1 MPSVT
6 SPVVAPAVH
15 RRRWLILGVLVLS
28 LLAVVLDSS
37 ILNVALKTIADP
49 TRGLG
54 ASQTDL
60 EWATNAYT
68 LAFAGLLFTWGI
80 VGDRIG
86 RKKMLLIGMAVFGVA
101 SLASAYSQSP
111 GELIGARIL
120 MGIGGAAVM
129 PTTLAIISNVFEPK
143 ERPKAIGIWSGAV
156 GIAIAIGPIT
166 GGVLLE
172 HFWWGSVFLVNI
184 PIVAAGLL
192 LILLLV
198 PDSRNPAPGRFDPV
212 GVPLSIAGITAFVY
226 GIIRGGDIGW
236 FKPEAIG
243 IIALGILLLVV
254 FVLWER
260 RTDHPALNVRLFR
273 HKGFSAAIS
282 VVGLVFLALMGMT
295 FFLSFY
301 MQAVRGFSPL
311 KCGVLLIPLAAAQ
324 LIFSSRSAG
333 LVRRFGSRAVIASGM
348 ALVTLSLGSYL
359 FAGTDTPIWHL
370 EIALFFMGMGMAN
383 VMPPATA
390 AVMATVPREKAG
402 EGSAISNTVRQVG
415 GALGVAVLG
424 SVLTSAYRGRITP
437 VLDSVPQLHAQPGVV
452 KELSGSITATEA
464 FVQKLAPRA
473 DALLEPAKD
482 AFVHAMHL
490 AVLGSVAFGA
500 VGVVTALLWL
510 PGRTAA
516 AQGGPAA
523 PADRTMAVVPAS
535 AGRDDEEVPVAE

>member
-1 MPSVT
+1 MTTPA
-6 SPVVAPAVH
+6 VAPAVH

-28 LLAVVLDSS
+28 LLVVVLDSS

-49 TRGLG
+49 NRGLG

-86 RKKMLLIGMAVFGVA
+86 RKKMLLIGMAVFGIA
-101 SLASAYSQSP
+101 SLASAYAQSP
-111 GELIGARIL
+111 GELIAARIL

-129 PTTLAIISNVFEPK
+129 PTTLAIISNVFEPA

-192 LILLLV
+192 LIFLLV

-212 GVPLSIAGITAFVY
+212 GVPLSIVGITAFVY

-236 FKPEAIG
+236 SEPEAVGTIL
-243 IIALGILLLVV
+243 LGVLLLVA

-260 RTDHPALNVRLFR
+260 RTEHPALNVRLFR
-273 HKGFSAAIS
+273 HKSFSAAIA

-333 LVRRFGSRAVIASGM
+333 LVRRFGSRAVIAGGM
-348 ALVTLSLGSYL
+348 TLVTLSLGSYL

-390 AVMATVPREKAG
+390 AVMAAVPREKAG

-424 SVLTSAYRGRITP
+424 SVLTSAYRDRIIP
-437 VLDSVPQLHAQPGVV
+437 VLDAVPQLHAQPGAV

-464 FVQKLAPRA
+464 FVEKFAPHA
-473 DALLEPAKD
+473 DALLEPAKE

-490 AVLGSVAFGA
+490 AVIGSVAFGA
-500 VGVVTALLWL
+500 VGVLIALLWL
-510 PGRTAA
+510 PGRTRA
-516 AQGGPAA
+516 AQGAPGTPA
-523 PADRTMAVVPAS
+523 TTS
-535 AGRDDEEVPVAE
+535 RDDEKVPVAD

>member
-1 MPSVT
+1 MS
-6 SPVVAPAVH
+6 APAVDPTVH

-28 LLAVVLDSS
+28 LLVVVLDSS

-49 TRGLG
+49 VKGLG
-54 ASQTDL
+54 ASETDL

-68 LAFAGLLFTWGI
+68 LAFAGLLFTWG
-80 VGDRIG
+80 VLGDRIG
-86 RKKMLLIGMAVFGVA
+86 RKKMLLIGMVVFGIA

-120 MGIGGAAVM
+120 MGVGGAAVM

-143 ERPKAIGIWSGAV
+143 ERAKAIGIWSGAV

-184 PIVAAGLL
+184 PIVAAALL
-192 LILLLV
+192 LMFFLV
-198 PDSRNPAPGRFDPV
+198 PDSKNPEPGRFDPV

-226 GIIRGGDIGW
+226 GIIRAGDIGW
-236 FKPEAIG
+236 LKPEALG
-243 IIALGILLLVV
+243 IIALGIVLLVL

-260 RTDHPALNVRLFR
+260 KTDHPALNVKLFR
-273 HKGFSAAIS
+273 HRGFSAAVAVI
-282 VVGLVFLALMGMT
+282 GLVFLALMGMT

-311 KCGVLLIPLAAAQ
+311 KCGVLLIPLAVAQ

-333 LVRRFGSRAVIASGM
+333 LVKRFGHKAVTAGGM
-348 ALVTLSLGSYL
+348 ALVTLALASYF
-359 FAGTDTPIWHL
+359 FAGTDSPIWVL
-370 EIALFFMGMGMAN
+370 EIALFVMGMGMAN

-390 AVMATVPREKAG
+390 AVMASVPREKAG

-424 SVLTSAYRGRITP
+424 SILTSAYRTKITP
-437 VLDSVPQLHAQPGVV
+437 VLDGVPQLHSDPGTV
-452 KELSGSITATEA
+452 KDLSSSITATQA
-464 FVQKLAPRA
+464 FVEKVGPRA
-473 DALLEPAKD
+473 DALLEPSKD
-482 AFVHAMHL
+482 AFVQAMHL
-490 AVLGSVAFGA
+490 AVAGSVVMGA
-500 VGVVTALLWL
+500 IGVVIALLWL
-510 PGRTAA
+510 PGRNPL

-523 PADRTMAVVPAS
+523 PAVPAQ
-535 AGRDDEEVPVAE
+535 ARTEEKVPVVD

>member
-1 MPSVT
+1 MS
-6 SPVVAPAVH
+6 APAVDPTVH

-28 LLAVVLDSS
+28 LLVVVLDSS

-49 TRGLG
+49 VKGLG
-54 ASQTDL
+54 ASETDL

-68 LAFAGLLFTWGI
+68 LAFAGLLFTWG
-80 VGDRIG
+80 VLGDRIG
-86 RKKMLLIGMAVFGVA
+86 RKKMLLIGMVVFGIA

-120 MGIGGAAVM
+120 MGVGGAAVM

-143 ERPKAIGIWSGAV
+143 ERAKAIGIWSGAV

-184 PIVAAGLL
+184 PIVAAALAL
-192 LILLLV
+192 MFFLV
-198 PDSRNPAPGRFDPV
+198 PDSKNPKPGRFDPV

-226 GIIRGGDIGW
+226 GIIRAGDIGW
-236 FKPEAIG
+236 LKPEALG
-243 IIALGILLLVV
+243 IIALGILLLVL

-260 RTDHPALNVRLFR
+260 KTDHPALNVKLFR
-273 HKGFSAAIS
+273 HRGFSAAVAVI
-282 VVGLVFLALMGMT
+282 GLVFLALMGMT

-311 KCGVLLIPLAAAQ
+311 KCGVLLIPLAVAQ

-333 LVRRFGSRAVIASGM
+333 LVKRFGHKAVTAGGM
-348 ALVTLSLGSYL
+348 GLVTIALGSY
-359 FAGTDTPIWHL
+359 FYAGTDSPIWVL
-370 EIALFFMGMGMAN
+370 EIALFVMGMGMAN

-390 AVMATVPREKAG
+390 AVMASVPREKAG

-424 SVLTSAYRGRITP
+424 SILTSAYRSRITP
-437 VLDSVPQLHAQPGVV
+437 VLDSVPQLHGNPGTV
-452 KELSGSITATEA
+452 KDLSSSITATQA
-464 FVQKLAPRA
+464 FVEKVGPRA
-473 DALLEPAKD
+473 DGLLEPSKD

-490 AVLGSVAFGA
+490 AVAGSVAMGA
-500 VGVVTALLWL
+500 IGVVIALLWL
-510 PGRTAA
+510 PGRNPL
-516 AQGGPAA
+516 AQAGPAA
-523 PADRTMAVVPAS
+523 SAAPAPART
-535 AGRDDEEVPVAE
+535 DEKVPVAD